1 MRRRWLGLLAALIIV
16 TGCGETGNKVK
27 NAAKDKA
34 DRVENFAA
42 DRLKM
47 DK

>member
-1 MRRRWLGLLAALIIV
+1 MRKRWLGLLAAMMLIS
-16 TGCGETGNKVK
+16 GCGDAGNKVK

-42 DRLKM
+42 DRLKV